1 MPRVRSNHV
10 FLNMDLQNWFPKNIV
25 EKLFSNYLEIS
36 CHPQIRLHDFLS
48 FYCVNDTMP
57 LTIHGIAVGS
67 KNFRFLENCILHLIK
82 QALLLTIESYLLVWC
97 CFSYVN
103 NILICN

>member
-1 MPRVRSNHV
+1 MLPPAN
-10 FLNMDLQNWFPKNIV
+10 
-25 EKLFSNYLEIS
+25 
-36 CHPQIRLHDFLS
+36 QIACFLS

-67 KNFRFLENCILHLIK
+67 KNLRFLENCILHLIK

-103 NILICN
+103 NTLICN